1 MVIIED
7 TRNQPG
13 KHRNINAYFAH
24 CGHKVVRSKMLVGDY
39 QLANDGRIAIDTKS
53 GVLELIADMY
63 KQHDRFRRECELAQE
78 AGIQLIILTEEVL
91 PGGRLDKWQSPVW
104 KSTTRNHR
112 VGEPMSKADP
122 ARLRKARYPMQ
133 ERYGVKFLFCDP
145 RSTGKRIIEILTEGI
160 GHDDQGCGR

>member
-39 QLANDGRIAIDTKS
+39 QLANDGSIAIDTKS
-53 GVLELIADMY
+53 GVMELIADIY
-63 KQHDRFRRECELAQE
+63 HQHERFRRECELAKD

-91 PGGRLDKWQSPVW
+91 PDGRLDKWKPPVW
-104 KSTTRNHR
+104 KSTTRYHR
-112 VGEPMSKADP
+112 AGEPMTKADP
-122 ARLRKARYPMQ
+122 ARLRKAMYTMQ
-133 ERYGVKFLFCDP
+133 ERYGVKFRFCDG
-145 RSTGKRIIEILTEGI
+145 RSTGKRIIELLTKEAET
-160 GHDDQGCGR
+160 